1 MKNRLTL
8 ILALSVF
15 TATPAFAAIIINF
28 SGGVSEPLTVTFPEI
43 TFQNV
48 PEGLTEYGIA
58 ILNVNPSGSQGGPRH
73 TGTAGWN
80 GMGTNSGGGTFG
92 QGVDNGDIQSDDL
105 FLWWDDSATGGN
117 PPVSTSTMVL
127 NAGSRT
133 QENASYGTSVPSL
146 FGSYEVRMFNFGGN
160 FIGSP
165 GTAIPE
171 PSTMS
176 GLVGLLALVVVWR
189 RRGRG

>member
-1 MKNRLTL
+1 MKIRL
-8 ILALSVF
+8 ILVLVLGTCAVS
-15 TATPAFAAIIINF
+15 PAFAAIIINF
-28 SGGVSEPLTVTFPEI
+28 SGGGSEPLTVTFPEI
-43 TFQNV
+43 TFENV

-80 GMGTNSGGGTFG
+80 GTGTNSGGGTFG
-92 QGVDNGDIQSDDL
+92 QGLDVGNVQADDL
-105 FLWWDDSATGGN
+105 FLWWDDSETGGN

-133 QENASYGTSVPSL
+133 QNNTSYATTVPAL
-146 FGSYEVRMFNFGGN
+146 FGSYEVRMYNFNGF
-160 FIGSP
+160 FIGTP

-171 PSTMS
+171 PSIMS
-176 GLVGLLALVVVWR
+176 GLTGILALLVALR
-189 RRGRG
+189 RRV